1 MYNVKI
7 ISTGKY
13 IPNNIVTN
21 DDISKFVDTNDKWIS
36 ERTGIKERR
45 ISTGE
50 NTSDMAIKAAIAA
63 LEKFSIKASD
73 LDLIIVATC
82 TPDSFVPSTAC
93 IVQDKLGASKAT
105 CFDVSAACT
114 GFIYALGVASQFIKT
129 GQVKN
134 ALVIGAETLS
144 KMLNWEDRTTCIL
157 FADGAGAAI
166 VERSEE
172 VGLISQYTGSD
183 GTGGKAL
190 KCDALPVR
198 NPYCKVDDNFKDT
211 LSMEG
216 REVFKFAVNA
226 MIESVNKVLENTEYN
241 LQDIDYIVPHQ
252 ANIRIIEFVSKKL
265 KIPQDKFY
273 VNLDK
278 YGNTSGASI
287 PIALDEMNKKGMFKK
302 GDKIILVG
310 FGGGL
315 TFGAHLIQW
324 N

>member
-13 IPNNIVTN
+13 IPDNIVTN
-21 DDISKFVDTNDKWIS
+21 DDMSKFVDTNDKWIS

-50 NTSDMAIKAAIAA
+50 NTSHMAVKAALAS
-63 LEKFSIKASD
+63 LEKSSINATD

-93 IVQDKLGASKAT
+93 IVQDKLGATKAT
-105 CFDVSAACT
+105 CFDISAACT

-144 KMLNWEDRTTCIL
+144 KILNWKDRSTCIL

-166 VERSEE
+166 IERSEE
-172 VGLISQYTGSD
+172 IGLISQYTGSD

-190 KCDALPVR
+190 KCEALPVR
-198 NPYCKVDDNFKDT
+198 NPYCKVDDKFKDT

-226 MIESVNKVLENTEYN
+226 MIESINKVLENTEYTLN
-241 LQDIDYIVPHQ
+241 DIDYIVPHQ

-265 KIPQDKFY
+265 RVSQDKFY

-287 PIALDEMNKKGMFKK
+287 PIALDEMNKKDMFKK
-302 GDKIILVG
+302 GDNIILVG

>member
-13 IPNNIVTN
+13 IPDNVVTN
-21 DDISKFVDTNDKWIS
+21 DDMSKFVDTNDKWIS

-50 NTSDMAIKAAIAA
+50 NTSHMAVKAALAA
-63 LEKFSIKASD
+63 LEKSSVKATD
-73 LDLIIVATC
+73 LDLIIIATC

-93 IVQDKLGASKAT
+93 IVQDKLGATKAT
-105 CFDVSAACT
+105 CFDISAACT

-144 KMLNWEDRTTCIL
+144 KILNWEDRSTCIL

-166 VERSEE
+166 IERSEE

-190 KCDALPVR
+190 KCEALPVR
-198 NPYCKVDDNFKDT
+198 NPYCKVDDKFKDT

-226 MIESVNKVLENTEYN
+226 MIESINKVLENTEYT
-241 LQDIDYIVPHQ
+241 LDDIDYIVPHQ

-265 KIPQDKFY
+265 GISQDKFY
-273 VNLDK
+273 VNLHK

-287 PIALDEMNKKGMFKK
+287 SIALDEMNKKGMFKK
-302 GDKIILVG
+302 GDNIILVG

>member
-7 ISTGKY
+7 ENTGRY
-13 IPNNIVTN
+13 VPDNIVTN
-21 DDISKFVDTNDKWIS
+21 EDISKIVDTNDKWIR

-45 ISTGE
+45 ISKGE
-50 NTSDMAIKAAIAA
+50 NTSHMAVKSAKDV
-63 LEKFSIKASD
+63 LRKSSIKAD
-73 LDLIIVATC
+73 ELDLIIVATC
-82 TPDSFVPSTAC
+82 TPDCFVPSTAC
-93 IVQDKLGASKAT
+93 IVQDAIGATKAT
-105 CFDVSAACT
+105 CFDISAACT
-114 GFIYALGVASQFIKT
+114 GFMYALSVASQFIKS
-129 GQVKN
+129 GQSKN

-144 KMLNWEDRTTCIL
+144 KMINWEDRGTCVL

-166 VERSEE
+166 LTRSEE
-172 VGLISQYTGSD
+172 VGLISQYTCSD
-183 GTGGKAL
+183 GTGGKFL
-190 KCDALPVR
+190 KCDALPVE
-198 NPYCKVDDNFKDT
+198 NPYVSEKTEFLDK

-226 MIESVNKVLENTEYN
+226 MIDSVHKVLEKTDYTIE
-241 LQDIDYIVPHQ
+241 DIDYIVPHQ
-252 ANIRIIEFVSKKL
+252 ANIRIIEYVAKKL
-265 KIPQDKFY
+265 KVSQDKFY
-273 VNLDK
+273 INLHR

-287 PIALDEMNKKGMFKK
+287 PIALDEMNEKNMLKK

>member
-13 IPNNIVTN
+13 IPDNIVTN
-21 DDISKFVDTNDKWIS
+21 DDMSKFVDTNDKWIS

-50 NTSDMAIKAAIAA
+50 NTSHMAVKAALAA
-63 LEKFSIKASD
+63 LEKSFINATD

-93 IVQDKLGASKAT
+93 IVQDKLGATKAT
-105 CFDVSAACT
+105 CFDISAACT

-144 KMLNWEDRTTCIL
+144 KILNWKDRSTCIL

-166 VERSEE
+166 IERSEE
-172 VGLISQYTGSD
+172 IGLISQYTGSD

-190 KCDALPVR
+190 KCEALPVR
-198 NPYCKVDDNFKDT
+198 NPYCKVDDKFKDT

-226 MIESVNKVLENTEYN
+226 MIESINKVLENTEYTLN
-241 LQDIDYIVPHQ
+241 DIDYIVPHQ

-265 KIPQDKFY
+265 RVSQDKFY

-287 PIALDEMNKKGMFKK
+287 PIALDEMNKKDMFKK
-302 GDKIILVG
+302 GDNIILVG

>member
-13 IPNNIVTN
+13 IPDNIVTN
-21 DDISKFVDTNDKWIS
+21 DDMSKFVDTNDKWIS

-50 NTSDMAIKAAIAA
+50 NTSHMAVKAALVA
-63 LEKFSIKASD
+63 LENSSINATD

-93 IVQDKLGASKAT
+93 IVQDKLGATKAT
-105 CFDVSAACT
+105 CFDISAACT

-144 KMLNWEDRTTCIL
+144 KILNWKDRSTCIL

-166 VERSEE
+166 IERSEE
-172 VGLISQYTGSD
+172 IGLISQYTGSD

-190 KCDALPVR
+190 KCEALPVR
-198 NPYCKVDDNFKDT
+198 NPYCKVDDKFKDT

-226 MIESVNKVLENTEYN
+226 MIESINKVLENTEYTLN
-241 LQDIDYIVPHQ
+241 DIDYIVPHQ

-265 KIPQDKFY
+265 RVSQDKFY

-287 PIALDEMNKKGMFKK
+287 PIALDEMNKKDMFKK
-302 GDKIILVG
+302 GDNIILVG

>member
-63 LEKFSIKASD
+63 LEKSSIKASD

>member
-1 MYNVKI
+1 
-7 ISTGKY
+7 
-13 IPNNIVTN
+13 
-21 DDISKFVDTNDKWIS
+21 
-36 ERTGIKERR
+36 
-45 ISTGE
+45 
-50 NTSDMAIKAAIAA
+50 
-63 LEKFSIKASD
+63 
-73 LDLIIVATC
+73 
-82 TPDSFVPSTAC
+82 
-93 IVQDKLGASKAT
+93 
-105 CFDVSAACT
+105 
-114 GFIYALGVASQFIKT
+114 
-129 GQVKN
+129 
-134 ALVIGAETLS
+134 LVIGAETLS

>member
-13 IPNNIVTN
+13 MPDNIVTN
-21 DDISKFVDTNDKWIS
+21 DDMSKFVDTNDKWIT

-45 ISTGE
+45 ISIGE
-50 NTSDMAIKAAIAA
+50 NTSDMAIKAAIDA
-63 LEKFSIKASD
+63 LEKSSIKAND

-93 IVQDKLGASKAT
+93 IVQDKLQATKAT

-114 GFIYALGVASQFIKT
+114 GFIYALGVASQFIRT

-166 VERSEE
+166 IERSEE

-190 KCDALPVR
+190 KCDALPVK

-241 LQDIDYIVPHQ
+241 LDDIDYIVPHQ

>member
-7 ISTGKY
+7 ENTGRY
-13 IPNNIVTN
+13 VPDNIVTN
-21 DDISKFVDTNDKWIS
+21 EDISKIVDTNDKWIR

-45 ISTGE
+45 ISQGE
-50 NTSDMAIKAAIAA
+50 NTSHMAIKSAKDV
-63 LEKFSIKASD
+63 LRKSSIKAD
-73 LDLIIVATC
+73 ELDLIIVATC
-82 TPDSFVPSTAC
+82 TPDCFVPSTAC
-93 IVQDKLGASKAT
+93 IVQDAIGATKAT
-105 CFDVSAACT
+105 CFDISAACT
-114 GFIYALGVASQFIKT
+114 GFMYALSVASQFIKS
-129 GQVKN
+129 GQSKN

-144 KMLNWEDRTTCIL
+144 KMINWEDRGTCVL

-166 VERSEE
+166 LTRSEE
-172 VGLISQYTGSD
+172 LGLISQYTYSD
-183 GTGGKAL
+183 GTGGRFL
-190 KCDALPVR
+190 KCDALPVE
-198 NPYCKVDDNFKDT
+198 NPYVSEKTEFLDK

-226 MIESVNKVLENTEYN
+226 MLDSVHKVLEKSDYTIE
-241 LQDIDYIVPHQ
+241 DIDYIVPHQ
-252 ANIRIIEFVSKKL
+252 ANIRIIEYVAKKL
-265 KIPQDKFY
+265 KVSQDKFY
-273 VNLDK
+273 INLHR

-287 PIALDEMNKKGMFKK
+287 PIALDEMNEKNMLKK

>member
-13 IPNNIVTN
+13 IPDNVVTN
-21 DDISKFVDTNDKWIS
+21 NDMSKFVDTNDKWIS

-50 NTSDMAIKAAIAA
+50 NTSHMAVKAALAA
-63 LEKFSIKASD
+63 LEKSSVKATD
-73 LDLIIVATC
+73 LDLIIIATC

-93 IVQDKLGASKAT
+93 IVQDKLGATKAT
-105 CFDVSAACT
+105 CFDISAACT

-144 KMLNWEDRTTCIL
+144 KILNWEDRSTCIL

-166 VERSEE
+166 IERSEE

-190 KCDALPVR
+190 KCEALPVR
-198 NPYCKVDDNFKDT
+198 NPYCKVDDKFKDT

-226 MIESVNKVLENTEYN
+226 MIESINKVLENTEYT
-241 LQDIDYIVPHQ
+241 LDDIDYIVPHQ

-265 KIPQDKFY
+265 RVSQDKFY
-273 VNLDK
+273 VNLHK

-302 GDKIILVG
+302 GDNIILVG

>member
-7 ISTGKY
+7 ENTGRY
-13 IPNNIVTN
+13 APDNIVTN
-21 DDISKFVDTNDKWIS
+21 QDISKIVDTNDKWIT

-45 ISTGE
+45 ISKGE
-50 NTSDMAIKAAIAA
+50 NTSDMAIKSANDV
-63 LEKFSIKASD
+63 LRKSSIKATD

-82 TPDSFVPSTAC
+82 TPDCFVPSTAC
-93 IVQDKLGASKAT
+93 IVQEAIGATKAT
-105 CFDVSAACT
+105 CFDISAACT
-114 GFIYALGVASQFIKT
+114 GFMYALGVASQFIKT
-129 GQVKN
+129 GQSKN

-144 KMLNWEDRTTCIL
+144 KMINWEDRGTCIL

-166 VERSEE
+166 LTRSEDI
-172 VGLISQYTGSD
+172 GLISQYTCSD
-183 GTGGKAL
+183 GTGGKFL
-190 KCDALPVR
+190 KCNALPVK
-198 NPYCKVDDNFKDT
+198 NPYVDAEDNFDDK

-226 MIESVNKVLENTEYN
+226 MINSVHKVLENTDYKVE
-241 LQDIDYIVPHQ
+241 DIDYIVPHQ
-252 ANIRIIEFVSKKL
+252 ANIRIIEYVAKKL
-265 KIPQDKFY
+265 NVSQDKFY
-273 VNLDK
+273 INLDR

-287 PIALDEMNKKGMFKK
+287 PIALDEMNEKSMLKK

>member
-13 IPNNIVTN
+13 IPDNIVTN
-21 DDISKFVDTNDKWIS
+21 DDMSKFVDTNDKWIS

-50 NTSDMAIKAAIAA
+50 NTSHMAVKAALAA
-63 LEKFSIKASD
+63 LEKSSINATD

-93 IVQDKLGASKAT
+93 IVQDKLGATKAT
-105 CFDVSAACT
+105 CFDISAACT

-144 KMLNWEDRTTCIL
+144 KILNWKDRTTCIL

-166 VERSEE
+166 IERSEE
-172 VGLISQYTGSD
+172 IGLISQYTGSD

-190 KCDALPVR
+190 KCEALPVR
-198 NPYCKVDDNFKDT
+198 NPYCKVDDKFKDT

-226 MIESVNKVLENTEYN
+226 MIESINKVLENTEYTLN
-241 LQDIDYIVPHQ
+241 DIDYIVPHQ

-265 KIPQDKFY
+265 RVSQDKFY

-287 PIALDEMNKKGMFKK
+287 PIALDEMNKKDMFKK
-302 GDKIILVG
+302 GDNIILVG
-310 FGGGL
+310 FGGGDRKS
-315 TFGAHLIQW
+315 
-324 N
+324 

>member
-13 IPNNIVTN
+13 IPDNVVTN
-21 DDISKFVDTNDKWIS
+21 DDMSKFVDTNDKWIS

-50 NTSDMAIKAAIAA
+50 NTSHMAVKAALAA
-63 LEKFSIKASD
+63 LEKSSVKATD
-73 LDLIIVATC
+73 LDLIIIATC

-93 IVQDKLGASKAT
+93 IVQDKLGATKAT
-105 CFDVSAACT
+105 CFDISAACT

-144 KMLNWEDRTTCIL
+144 KILNWEDRSTCIL

-166 VERSEE
+166 IERSEE

-190 KCDALPVR
+190 KCEALPVR
-198 NPYCKVDDNFKDT
+198 NPYCKVDDKFKDT

-226 MIESVNKVLENTEYN
+226 MIESINKVLENTEYT
-241 LQDIDYIVPHQ
+241 LDDIDYIVPHQ

-265 KIPQDKFY
+265 GISQDKFY
-273 VNLDK
+273 VNLHK

-302 GDKIILVG
+302 GDNIILVG